1 MKTNRKILIYLILF
15 ALIDTVIPV
24 PITALILI
32 YVLFEKPAWFKKL
45 VGQVYQSG
53 QSGIED

>member
-1 MKTNRKILIYLILF
+1 MKINRKILIYLIIF

-32 YVLFEKPAWFKKL
+32 YVLLEKPLWFEKL
-45 VGQVYQSG
+45 VGQIYQS
-53 QSGIED
+53 